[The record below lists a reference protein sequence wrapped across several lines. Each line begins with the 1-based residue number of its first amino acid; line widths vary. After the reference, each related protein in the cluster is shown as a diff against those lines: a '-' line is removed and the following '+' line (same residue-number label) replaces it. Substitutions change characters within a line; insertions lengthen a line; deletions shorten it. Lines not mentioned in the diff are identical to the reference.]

1 LPVSRVNPINEQ
13 DFTMNRL
20 SSIVPP
26 PYRAP
31 GFEADLSAESS
42 PGLTMTRERLPFTV
56 RVVSNEAE
64 LAKAVSI
71 RADAYGR
78 HMPEFGEKLRVPEE
92 TDTEPGVIVLL
103 AESKLD
109 GSPLGTLRIQSNAYK
124 SLKVEQS
131 VSLPSWLRDRPL
143 VEGSRLG
150 IVSGSIGRLVKM
162 VLIKATLMYCEQEG
176 IDWAIV
182 AARAPLDRQYD
193 QMMFE
198 DLFPERGFIPMR
210 HGNNIPHRVLGFEI
224 ESGHQRL
231 VDAHHPLLKF
241 MRYTDHTDI
250 DVRVDRAEDGLGELF
265 PPVPLTRVTPPLG
278 RHPV

>member
-1 LPVSRVNPINEQ
+1 
-13 DFTMNRL
+13 MNHL

-26 PYRAP
+26 PYQAP
-31 GFEADLSAESS
+31 AFGSGMVGD
-42 PGLTMTRERLPFTV
+42 GLNTMATVSERLPFTV
-56 RVVSNEAE
+56 SVVSNEAE
-64 LAKAVSI
+64 LSKAVSI
-71 RADAYGR
+71 RAEAYGR

-103 AESKLD
+103 AQSKLD

-124 SLKVEQS
+124 PLKVEQS
-131 VSLPSWLRDRPL
+131 VSLPRWLRDRPL

-150 IVSGSIGRLVKM
+150 IVGGSIGRLVKM
-162 VLIKATLMYCEQEG
+162 VLIKATLQYCAQDG

-198 DLFPERGFIPMR
+198 DLFPEQGFIPMR

-224 ESGHQRL
+224 DTGHQRL
-231 VDAHHPLLKF
+231 IDARHPLLKF
-241 MRYTDHTDI
+241 MCYTDHSDI
-250 DVRVDRAEDGLGELF
+250 DVRVNREPDLGELF
-265 PPVPLTRVTPPLG
+265 PAAILPRATPPLG
-278 RHPV
+278 RRPV

>member
-1 LPVSRVNPINEQ
+1 
-13 DFTMNRL
+13 MNRL

-26 PYRAP
+26 PYQAP
-31 GFEADLSAESS
+31 GFQDFAVFGEAPAMV
-42 PGLTMTRERLPFTV
+42 MTQERLPFTV
-56 RVVSNEAE
+56 RIVSNEVE
-64 LAKAVSI
+64 LSKAVSI
-71 RADAYGR
+71 RAEAYRR
-78 HMPEFGEKLRVPEE
+78 HMPDFGEKLRVPEE
-92 TDTEPGVIVLL
+92 ADTEPGVIVLL

-124 SLKVEQS
+124 PLKVEQS
-131 VSLPSWLRDRPL
+131 VSLPAWLRDRPL

-150 IVSGSIGRLVKM
+150 IVSGAVGRLVKM
-162 VLIKATLMYCEQEG
+162 VLIKATLQYCDREG

-224 ESGHQRL
+224 DTGHQRL
-231 VDAHHPLLKF
+231 LDAGHPLLKF
-241 MRYTDHTDI
+241 MYYTDHQDI
-250 DVRVDRAEDGLGELF
+250 DVRVDRGHDLGELF
-265 PPVPLTRVTPPLG
+265 PASVLPRVTPPLG

>member
-1 LPVSRVNPINEQ
+1 
-13 DFTMNRL
+13 MNRL

-31 GFEADLSAESS
+31 GFDSGAAGETSSAT
-42 PGLTMTRERLPFTV
+42 TMTQERLPFTV
-56 RVVSNEAE
+56 RVVCNEAE

-78 HMPEFGEKLRVPEE
+78 HMPEFAEKLRFAEE

-124 SLKVEQS
+124 PLKVEQS
-131 VSLPSWLRDRPL
+131 VSLPRWLRDRPL

-162 VLIKATLMYCEQEG
+162 VLIKATLQYCEQDG

-198 DLFPERGFIPMR
+198 DLFPEQGFIPMR

-224 ESGHQRL
+224 DTGHQRL
-231 VDAHHPLLKF
+231 VEAKHPLLKF
-241 MRYTDHTDI
+241 MCYTDHTDI
-250 DVRVDRAEDGLGELF
+250 DVRVNRESDLGELF
-265 PPVPLTRVTPPLG
+265 PASILPRATPPLG

>member
-1 LPVSRVNPINEQ
+1 
-13 DFTMNRL
+13 MNRL
-20 SSIVPP
+20 STIVPP

-31 GFEADLSAESS
+31 VQIDSTTGEDTFATA
-42 PGLTMTRERLPFTV
+42 MTQERRPFTV
-56 RVVSNEAE
+56 RIVSNETE
-64 LAKAVSI
+64 LSKAVSI

-78 HMPEFGEKLRVPEE
+78 HMPEFGEKLRIAEE

-103 AESKLD
+103 AESRLD
-109 GSPLGTLRIQSNAYK
+109 GTPLGTLRIQSNAYK
-124 SLKVEQS
+124 PLKVEQS
-131 VSLPSWLRDRPL
+131 VSLPRWLRDRPL

-162 VLIKATLMYCEQEG
+162 VLIKATLQYCEQDG

-198 DLFPERGFIPMR
+198 DLFPEQGFIPMR

-224 ESGHQRL
+224 DTGHQRL
-231 VDAHHPLLKF
+231 VEARHPLLKF
-241 MRYTDHTDI
+241 MRYTDHPDI
-250 DVRVDRAEDGLGELF
+250 DVRVDRDSDLGELF
-265 PPVPLTRVTPPLG
+265 PVPSMSRAFPPLG
-278 RHPV
+278 RRPV